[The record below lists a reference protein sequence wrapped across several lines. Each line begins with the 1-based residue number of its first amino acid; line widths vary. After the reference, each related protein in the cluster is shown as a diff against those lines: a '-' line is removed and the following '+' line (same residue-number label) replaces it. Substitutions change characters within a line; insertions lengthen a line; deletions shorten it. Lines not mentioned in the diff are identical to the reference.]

1 MKNNRKSDVDLI
13 SILAKHNVYPEFTRN
28 NCSWFNSPF
37 REEKQPSFK
46 VDTNKN
52 LWYDF
57 GLGEGGDAIKLLCK
71 INNLSPKE
79 VFRIITGNVYTEF
92 KCASIKMEESPLEIL
107 EATRPIKHPALVKY
121 LSSRLIDLNC
131 TLRCEK
137 LNEIKYR
144 VRSKTY
150 FALGFSNDKGGFEIR
165 NTFWKGASSPKSITT
180 IQGESKILN
189 VFEGFMDY
197 LSALTYYKINQ
208 SVHTSIIL
216 NGTGQTQQLIPLLP
230 QFKKVFL
237 FVDNDNAGKKVV
249 AAIKQ
254 NHLNVTNVSKQLYPN
269 SKDFNE
275 FIILKND
282 LK

>member
-13 SILAKHNVYPEFTRN
+13 SILAKYNVYPKYTRN
-28 NCSWFNSPF
+28 NCIWFNSPF

-57 GLGEGGDAIKLLCK
+57 GLGEGGNAIKLLCK

-79 VFRIITGNVYTEF
+79 VFRTISGNVYTEF
-92 KCASIKMEESPLEIL
+92 KGASVKMEESPLEIL
-107 EATRPIKHPALVKY
+107 EAIRPVKHPALVKY
-121 LSSRLIDLNC
+121 LSGRLINLNGAFK
-131 TLRCEK
+131 CEK
-137 LNEIKYR
+137 LNEVKYR

-165 NTFWKGASSPKSITT
+165 NSLWKGASSPKSITT

-197 LSALTYYKINQ
+197 LSALTYYRINK
-208 SVHTSIIL
+208 SKHTSIIL
-216 NGTGQTQQLIPLLP
+216 NGTGQTQQLITLLA
-230 QFKKVFL
+230 QFEKVFL
-237 FVDNDNAGKKVV
+237 FVDNDKAGGKVV
-249 AAIKQ
+249 ELIKQ
-254 NHLNVTNVSKQLYPN
+254 NHLNVTNVSNQLYPDC
-269 SKDFNE
+269 KDFNE